1 MKTFTQTSHEPYD
14 RHKYR
19 LFLQSKKVL
28 NFDTYEEVQGY
39 WFSHNQ
45 IPNHLDVIEVLDK
58 PKKRS
63 KTKGFK
69 S

>member
-14 RHKYR
+14 RHTYR
-19 LFLQSKKVL
+19 LYLHNKKVL
-28 NFDTYEEVQGY
+28 NFDDYQELQSY

-45 IPNHLDVIEVLDK
+45 IPDYLNVIEVLDK

-63 KTKGFK
+63 QTKGFK
-69 S
+69 